1 MNLREWL
8 GSPVSGASLAL
19 FRIGFGAV
27 QIFQTWEF
35 VRPIS
40 DGSMGT
46 LEYLYTGKHVAWNFP
61 YPNFEWVAPLPEP
74 LTSIAFAILA
84 LSSLTLM
91 LGLATPISAI
101 LNGLLFTYAWML
113 ESTWWNNHYY
123 LSSLVALMLALT
135 PCSRCF
141 SLDRWLFTRRTGTGT
156 QTDGV
161 IPFWPIWWFRA
172 QLYVVY
178 TYAAV
183 VKMNPD
189 WFMGEPPR
197 LWFRSQLAAQPL
209 SWVIGPDTMK
219 TFFALFSSE
228 PVVYLFVWGGLVF
241 DLVIGLLLC
250 VRRTQVLGL
259 VLMFMFHGTNFWV
272 FMIGAFPVM
281 AISSTLIFLDA
292 DWPLRFWAWLK
303 RPTFRAPDPGWML
316 LGMLVVPL
324 VGAVLGWKI
333 PKTDPPKAPFFAVG
347 RFVPIALFLWM
358 AVQTL
363 LPLRHLIIPG
373 DVHWTLE
380 GSRFGWQVMARVHVG
395 LIRYRLQD
403 PTWNSRPPQE
413 LGDWPPLD
421 GAPADHLYVD
431 TDFASITPKSL
442 PPLVVVW
449 EPWVRERIFFNP
461 DAESLND
468 PAAIRGPE
476 DSAVIRRRIDNLWKE
491 RFGRSPTAVERSLSL
506 EEALTNFEN
515 KLNAGKPFLNQ
526 STLTAAIGKLRGH
539 AQDLASLP
547 EDDPFFIEK
556 ALDLQLQINGI
567 RQLAQ
572 RLGKQNEL
580 LTWLVQVQPF
590 AMQRGK
596 GLPWFQIVDRDLT
609 ANDIEQADATRIRWD
624 RWKGDPKVY
633 LDLHLIPFQA
643 MQTLP
648 RYMYGFDR
656 NGSPSMHWNVERDL
670 VPMQVDFHSS
680 TGLMIHQY
688 ANGRIARFWTE
699 KTGRRPHVYVD
710 SFSKLNQ
717 HPMQRLID
725 PTTDLAAVPLHIWT
739 HNDWILPPTF
749 RTLIYH
755 EKGQP
760 RMRTIRLADEKTQ

>member
-1 MNLREWL
+1 
-8 GSPVSGASLAL
+8 
-19 FRIGFGAV
+19 
-27 QIFQTWEF
+27 
-35 VRPIS
+35 
-40 DGSMGT
+40 
-46 LEYLYTGKHVAWNFP
+46 
-61 YPNFEWVAPLPEP
+61 
-74 LTSIAFAILA
+74 
-84 LSSLTLM
+84 
-91 LGLATPISAI
+91 
-101 LNGLLFTYAWML
+101 
-113 ESTWWNNHYY
+113 
-123 LSSLVALMLALT
+123 
-135 PCSRCF
+135 
-141 SLDRWLFTRRTGTGT
+141 
-156 QTDGV
+156 
-161 IPFWPIWWFRA
+161 
-172 QLYVVY
+172 
-178 TYAAV
+178 
-183 VKMNPD
+183 
-189 WFMGEPPR
+189 
-197 LWFRSQLAAQPL
+197 
-209 SWVIGPDTMK
+209 
-219 TFFALFSSE
+219 
-228 PVVYLFVWGGLVF
+228 
-241 DLVIGLLLC
+241 
-250 VRRTQVLGL
+250 
-259 VLMFMFHGTNFWV
+259 MFMFHGTNFWV

-358 AVQTL
+358 AVQIL

-403 PTWNSRPPQE
+403 PTWNSHPPQE

-468 PAAIRGPE
+468 STVIRGPE

-515 KLNAGKPFLNQ
+515 KLNAGEPFLNQ